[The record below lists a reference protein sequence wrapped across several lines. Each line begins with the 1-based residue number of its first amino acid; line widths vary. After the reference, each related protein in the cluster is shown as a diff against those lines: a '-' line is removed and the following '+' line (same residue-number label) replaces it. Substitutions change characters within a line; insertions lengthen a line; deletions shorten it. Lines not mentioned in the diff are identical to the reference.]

1 MYLSEDS
8 RQYDPEWEGGSWFE
22 SVMVTDFY
30 KRESRTAEAKAA
42 VPKVRMLA
50 RVKFQNPTPPALL
63 IYDLRRNE
71 EPSLN
76 LLLLS

>member
-1 MYLSEDS
+1 
-8 RQYDPEWEGGSWFE
+8 
-22 SVMVTDFY
+22 MVTGFY
-30 KRESRTAEAKAA
+30 KREGEAKAP

-71 EPSLN
+71 EPGLN